1 MPCTQSSSI
10 NTNFWEA
17 WSAAVHGVA
26 KSWLQPSNWT
36 ITTATNTNFY
46 LSLFCLLSA
55 GLSAAYVLIVHS
67 SQIPGPQAHQ
77 MFQAFRGNKLE
88 ETPRAVKSLTSQ
100 LLKQTTY
107 CCLKQPPREGNSC
120 QTQGQGTEASICTP
134 PSCLCAQRAAA
145 VPQETPG
152 GDFSVS
158 DDRSA
163 CALWPRL
170 DPTQNQ
176 PIRLCHQQM
185 ILIHSRETVGTA
197 WTCNLAELCSEQ
209 SQGCGFHMFH

>member
-36 ITTATNTNFY
+36 ITTTTNTNFY
-46 LSLFCLLSA
+46 LSLFCLLRA

-77 MFQAFRGNKLE
+77 MFQVFRGNKLE
-88 ETPRAVKSLTSQ
+88 ETPRAVRSLTSQ

-107 CCLKQPPREGNSC
+107 CCLKQPSREGNSC
-120 QTQGQGTEASICTP
+120 QTQGQGTEASICTSTLLP
-134 PSCLCAQRAAA
+134 LCTEGSRSPA
-145 VPQETPG
+145 
-152 GDFSVS
+152 GDARRRFQCFRWQIS
-158 DDRSA
+158 
-163 CALWPRL
+163 
-170 DPTQNQ
+170 
-176 PIRLCHQQM
+176 
-185 ILIHSRETVGTA
+185 
-197 WTCNLAELCSEQ
+197 LCSLTQIRPDSEPAHPPMSPANDFNSLPGDCRDCLDQ
-209 SQGCGFHMFH
+209 